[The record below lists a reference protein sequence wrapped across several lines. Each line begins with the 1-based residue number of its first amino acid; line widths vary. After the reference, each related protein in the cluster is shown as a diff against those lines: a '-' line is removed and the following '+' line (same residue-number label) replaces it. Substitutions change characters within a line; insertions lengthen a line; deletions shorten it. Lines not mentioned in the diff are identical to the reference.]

1 MGLLHTI
8 IAIFS
13 EGICER
19 IMETFQKTLNHTH
32 DWALDRI
39 EVLSTK
45 SIHDH
50 DFDLFQDS
58 NALAQEF
65 YEWVNPE
72 INDQEIV
79 SLEYIGE
86 GSKYD

>member
-1 MGLLHTI
+1 
-8 IAIFS
+8 
-13 EGICER
+13 
-19 IMETFQKTLNHTH
+19 METLEKTLRHTH

-39 EVLSTK
+39 EVLSSR

-50 DFDLFQDS
+50 DVDLFEDS
-58 NALAQEF
+58 NAIAQEF

-72 INDQEIV
+72 IDDQEVI

>member
-1 MGLLHTI
+1 MENLHII
-8 IAIFS
+8 IAIFL

-19 IMETFQKTLNHTH
+19 TMETLQKTLRHTH

-39 EVLSTK
+39 ELLSSR

-50 DFDLFQDS
+50 DNDLSEDS
-58 NALAQEF
+58 NAIAQEF

-72 INDQEIV
+72 IDDQEVI

-86 GSKYD
+86 GSRYD

>member
-1 MGLLHTI
+1 
-8 IAIFS
+8 
-13 EGICER
+13 
-19 IMETFQKTLNHTH
+19 METFQKTLSNTH

-39 EVLSTK
+39 EILSAR
-45 SIHDH
+45 SIEDR
-50 DFDLFQDS
+50 DFDLFKDS

-72 INDQEIV
+72 IDDQEII
-79 SLEYIGE
+79 SLEYIGW

>member
-1 MGLLHTI
+1 MENLHTI
-8 IAIFS
+8 IATFS
-13 EGICER
+13 EDICER
-19 IMETFQKTLNHTH
+19 TMETFQKTLSHTH

-45 SIHDH
+45 SIHDR
-50 DFDLFQDS
+50 DLDLFQDS
-58 NALAQEF
+58 NAIAQEF

-72 INDQEIV
+72 INDQEVI

>member
-1 MGLLHTI
+1 MGHQHTI
-8 IAIFS
+8 IATFS
-13 EGICER
+13 EGTCER
-19 IMETFQKTLNHTH
+19 TMETLQKTLRHTH

-39 EVLSTK
+39 EVLSSR

-50 DFDLFQDS
+50 DIDLFEDS
-58 NALAQEF
+58 NAIAQEF

-72 INDQEIV
+72 IDDQEVI

>member
-1 MGLLHTI
+1 
-8 IAIFS
+8 
-13 EGICER
+13 
-19 IMETFQKTLNHTH
+19 METLQKTLRHTH

-39 EVLSTK
+39 EVLSSR

-50 DFDLFQDS
+50 DIDLFEDS
-58 NALAQEF
+58 NAIAPEF

-72 INDQEIV
+72 IDDQEVI

>member
-1 MGLLHTI
+1 MGHQHTI
-8 IAIFS
+8 IATFS
-13 EGICER
+13 EGTCER
-19 IMETFQKTLNHTH
+19 TMETLQKTLRHTH

-39 EVLSTK
+39 EVLSSR
-45 SIHDH
+45 SIHDR
-50 DFDLFQDS
+50 DFDLFEDS
-58 NALAQEF
+58 NAIAQEF

-72 INDQEIV
+72 IEDQEVI

>member
-1 MGLLHTI
+1 MGHQHTI
-8 IAIFS
+8 IATFS
-13 EGICER
+13 EGTCER
-19 IMETFQKTLNHTH
+19 TMETLQKTLRHTH

-45 SIHDH
+45 SIHDR
-50 DFDLFQDS
+50 DFDLFEDS
-58 NALAQEF
+58 NAIAQEF

-72 INDQEIV
+72 IEDQEVI

-86 GSKYD
+86 GSKYE

>member
-1 MGLLHTI
+1 
-8 IAIFS
+8 
-13 EGICER
+13 
-19 IMETFQKTLNHTH
+19 METLQKTLRHTH

-39 EVLSTK
+39 EVLSSR

-50 DFDLFQDS
+50 DIDLFEDS
-58 NALAQEF
+58 NAIAQEF

-72 INDQEIV
+72 IEDQEVI

>member
-1 MGLLHTI
+1 
-8 IAIFS
+8 
-13 EGICER
+13 
-19 IMETFQKTLNHTH
+19 METFQKTLSNTH

-45 SIHDH
+45 SIHDR
-50 DFDLFQDS
+50 DLDLFQDS
-58 NALAQEF
+58 NAIAQEF

-72 INDQEIV
+72 INDQEVI

-86 GSKYD
+86 GSKYDWKSIKIKKRGISNTS

>member
-1 MGLLHTI
+1 
-8 IAIFS
+8 
-13 EGICER
+13 
-19 IMETFQKTLNHTH
+19 METFQKTLRHTH

-39 EVLSTK
+39 EVLSSR

-50 DFDLFQDS
+50 DVDLFEDS
-58 NALAQEF
+58 NAIAQEF

-72 INDQEIV
+72 IDDQEVI

>member
-1 MGLLHTI
+1 
-8 IAIFS
+8 
-13 EGICER
+13 
-19 IMETFQKTLNHTH
+19 METLQKTLRHTH

-39 EVLSTK
+39 EVLSSR
-45 SIHDH
+45 SIHDR
-50 DFDLFQDS
+50 DFDLFEDS
-58 NALAQEF
+58 NAIAQEL

-72 INDQEIV
+72 IEDQEVI

>member
-1 MGLLHTI
+1 
-8 IAIFS
+8 
-13 EGICER
+13 
-19 IMETFQKTLNHTH
+19 METLQKTLRHTH

-39 EVLSTK
+39 EVLSSR

-50 DFDLFQDS
+50 DVDLFEDS
-58 NALAQEF
+58 NAIAQEF

-72 INDQEIV
+72 IDDQEVI

-86 GSKYD
+86 GSKYEW

>member
-1 MGLLHTI
+1 MGHQHTI
-8 IAIFS
+8 IATFS

-19 IMETFQKTLNHTH
+19 TMETLQKTLRHTH

-39 EVLSTK
+39 EVLSSR
-45 SIHDH
+45 SINDR
-50 DFDLFQDS
+50 DFDLYEDS
-58 NALAQEF
+58 NAIAQEF

-72 INDQEIV
+72 IEDQEVI

-86 GSKYD
+86 GSKYE

>member
-1 MGLLHTI
+1 MELQHTI
-8 IAIFS
+8 IATFS
-13 EGICER
+13 EGTCER
-19 IMETFQKTLNHTH
+19 TMETLQKTLRHTH

-39 EVLSTK
+39 EVLSSR
-45 SIHDH
+45 SIHDR

>member
-1 MGLLHTI
+1 MGHQHTI
-8 IAIFS
+8 LATFS
-13 EGICER
+13 EGTCER
-19 IMETFQKTLNHTH
+19 TMETLQKTLRHTH

-39 EVLSTK
+39 EVLSSR
-45 SIHDH
+45 SIHDR
-50 DFDLFQDS
+50 DFDLFEDS
-58 NALAQEF
+58 NAIAQEF

>member
-1 MGLLHTI
+1 MGHQHTI
-8 IAIFS
+8 IATFS
-13 EGICER
+13 EGTCER
-19 IMETFQKTLNHTH
+19 TMETLQKTLRHTH

-39 EVLSTK
+39 EVLSSR

-50 DFDLFQDS
+50 DVDLFEDS
-58 NALAQEF
+58 NAIAQEF

-72 INDQEIV
+72 IDDQEVI

>member
-1 MGLLHTI
+1 
-8 IAIFS
+8 
-13 EGICER
+13 
-19 IMETFQKTLNHTH
+19 METLQKTLRHTH

-39 EVLSTK
+39 EVLSSR

-50 DFDLFQDS
+50 DVDLFEDS
-58 NALAQEF
+58 NAIAQEF

-72 INDQEIV
+72 IDDQEVI

-86 GSKYD
+86 GSKYE

>member
-1 MGLLHTI
+1 
-8 IAIFS
+8 
-13 EGICER
+13 
-19 IMETFQKTLNHTH
+19 METLDSTVKLAH

-45 SIHDH
+45 SIHDR
-50 DFDLFQDS
+50 DLDLFQDS
-58 NALAQEF
+58 NAIAQEF

-72 INDQEIV
+72 INDQEVI

>member
-1 MGLLHTI
+1 
-8 IAIFS
+8 
-13 EGICER
+13 
-19 IMETFQKTLNHTH
+19 METLQKTLRHTH

-39 EVLSTK
+39 EVLSSR

-50 DFDLFQDS
+50 DIDLFEDS
-58 NALAQEF
+58 NAIAQEF

-72 INDQEIV
+72 IEDQEVI

-86 GSKYD
+86 GSRYE

>member
-1 MGLLHTI
+1 
-8 IAIFS
+8 
-13 EGICER
+13 
-19 IMETFQKTLNHTH
+19 METLQKTLRHTH

-39 EVLSTK
+39 EVLSSR

-50 DFDLFQDS
+50 DIDLFEDS
-58 NALAQEF
+58 NAIAQEF

-72 INDQEIV
+72 IDDQEVI

>member
-1 MGLLHTI
+1 MGHQHTI
-8 IAIFS
+8 IATFS

-19 IMETFQKTLNHTH
+19 TMETFQKTLSNTH

-45 SIHDH
+45 SIHDR